1 MRMGTKHV
9 ERLILKTT
17 RAYFENG
24 KYINCR
30 TTQLK
35 SFHNVYILGKLKHIC
50 QYRRAKPW
58 KQWCLHEG
66 EHKLGVIEITENK
79 HSFDIGKNL
88 FFGEK
93 YLDHKIPFI
102 KRMNF

>member
-1 MRMGTKHV
+1 MFKCQHIYNKIYAYGNKTCRKV
-9 ERLILKTT
+9 NLKTT
-17 RAYFENG
+17 RAYFEHG

-35 SFHNVYILGKLKHIC
+35 SFGNVYILGKLKHIC

-66 EHKLGVIEITENK
+66 EHKLCVIEITENK
-79 HSFDIGKNL
+79 HSFDISKKKFSAKN
-88 FFGEK
+88 
-93 YLDHKIPFI
+93 I
-102 KRMNF
+102 